1 MTQEQF
7 NQLAAYAM
15 STLDPE
21 DVDYCW
27 YRILKTHLYSLTD
40 AVKSGL
46 RDAIDDWCSD
56 NDIDPDEFYDSWDL
70 LDIWEWDPDS
80 AANES
85 VNESYSGDKHRY
97 SAYTKGDMLEG
108 LKGLANIM
116 LKYEEYTKA
125 ALKELTDYYTNLGIK
140 VVSAAISGETR
151 HTNSE
156 DGFVMK
162 LDKASVMEYLV
173 KNGVSYDIFDESEP
187 PDEYIA
193 DDLKDLTL
201 GGWIECGEN
210 MAMLFETVWATSRRY
225 DSNEWVNVPYGDLYV
240 LTDGNS
246 DTVEIDYC
254 PALFDGVDD
263 IIEKMCDSFNDEQ
276 IKACAQF
283 A

>member
-21 DVDYCW
+21 EVDYCW
-27 YRILKTHLYSLTD
+27 YQIDKNHLYMLTD
-40 AVKSGL
+40 PVESGL

-56 NDIDPDEFYDSWDL
+56 NDIDPDEFYDNWDL
-70 LDIWEWDPDS
+70 MDIWCWDPDS
-80 AANES
+80 AVNES
-85 VNESYSGDKHRY
+85 VSESYSGDKHRY
-97 SAYTKGDMLEG
+97 STYTKGDMLEG

-140 VVSAAISGETR
+140 VVSAAISGETQ

-162 LDKASVMEYLV
+162 LDKASVMEYLA
-173 KNGVSYDIFDESEP
+173 KNGVSYDIFDENEP
-187 PDEYIA
+187 LDEYIA

-201 GGWIECGEN
+201 GGWIECGKT
-210 MAMLFETVWATSRRY
+210 MTMLFETVWGTSRRNTG
-225 DSNEWVNVPYGDLYV
+225 NEWVNVPYGDLYV
-240 LTDGNS
+240 LTDENS
-246 DTVEIDYC
+246 NTIELDFC
-254 PALFDGVDD
+254 PLLFDCVDD
-263 IIEKMCDSFNDEQ
+263 IIEKMRDSFNDEQ

>member
-21 DVDYCW
+21 EVDYCW
-27 YRILKTHLYSLTD
+27 YQIDKNHLYMLTD
-40 AVKSGL
+40 PVESGL

-56 NDIDPDEFYDSWDL
+56 NDIDPDEFYDNWDL
-70 LDIWEWDPDS
+70 MDIWCWDPDS
-80 AANES
+80 VANES
-85 VNESYSGDKHRY
+85 VNESYSDSKHRY
-97 SAYTKGDMLEG
+97 STYTKGDMLEG

-116 LKYEEYTKA
+116 LRYEEYTKA

-140 VVSAAISGETR
+140 VVSAAISGETQ

-162 LDKASVMEYLV
+162 LDKASVMEYLT
-173 KNGVSYDIFDESEP
+173 KNGVSYDIFDENEP
-187 PDEYIA
+187 LDEYIA

-201 GGWIECGEN
+201 GGWIECGES
-210 MAMLFETVWATSRRY
+210 MTMLFETVWGTSRRNIG
-225 DSNEWVNVPYGDLYV
+225 NEWVNVPYGDVYV

-246 DTVEIDYC
+246 DTVEIDFC
-254 PALFDGVDD
+254 PLLFDCVDD
-263 IIEKMCDSFNDEQ
+263 IIEKLRDSFNDEQ
-276 IKACAQF
+276 INACAQF